1 MKKFDRVQK
10 AIIITT
16 AVLML
21 ILSIIIISIAYANMD
36 KDLSRELSKLPA
48 PLVETFDGEIVI
60 VDYISENIDGQYFL
74 KSHKIEILSNCHS
87 LAHEL
92 CGHYYYNE
100 FMSDNN
106 KAIWENLYNEHGA
119 ISSYGKT
126 NSEEAFCESMRYYYN
141 GNKLLKLWFRL
152 TQSEQ
157 YDFISNLF

>member
-16 AVLML
+16 SILMV
-21 ILSIIIISIAYANMD
+21 ILSIIIISIAYADMD
-36 KDLSRELSKLPA
+36 KDLDKELGKLPA

-60 VDYISENIDGQYFL
+60 VDYISENVDGQYFI

-92 CGHYYYNE
+92 MHSYYRNVMNDTQRNE
-100 FMSDNN
+100 WNN
-106 KAIWENLYNEHGA
+106 IYSGKGCT
-119 ISSYGKT
+119 SYANT
-126 NSEEAFCESMRYYYN
+126 NSEEALCECARLYTNSN
-141 GNKLLKLWFRL
+141 PLLKAYLYVFYNA
-152 TQSEQ
+152 Q